1 MNRSGPEWAGVD
13 RALRASDL
21 QSPPTLQNTPTL
33 FFYQGSTSRGF
44 SLLQLFLT
52 EVHLINV
59 FFTLLQNLFFVTVLW
74 RSNTSHI
81 FITVF
86 PLVAAPEQKSEDCL
100 SEKKIRRRKVFREQR
115 GARSCEQSLS
125 KGRESRLDSKYNPLL
140 VQNNR
145 PVSQNQERRAA
156 PSFQTTVCSLLAAVS
171 RMIPEAES

>member
-86 PLVAAPEQKSEDCL
+86 PLVAAPEQKSEDCS
-100 SEKKIRRRKVFREQR
+100 SEKKIRRKGKFSGSREEHVHVNRAKVKREREQT
-115 GARSCEQSLS
+115 GF
-125 KGRESRLDSKYNPLL
+125 K
-140 VQNNR
+140 
-145 PVSQNQERRAA
+145 
-156 PSFQTTVCSLLAAVS
+156 
-171 RMIPEAES
+171 I

>member
-1 MNRSGPEWAGVD
+1 MD

-59 FFTLLQNLFFVTVLW
+59 FFTLLQNLFFLTVLW

-86 PLVAAPEQKSEDCL
+86 PLVVAPEQKSEDCL
-100 SEKKIRRRKVFREQR
+100 SEKKIRRKEKFSGSREEHVHVNRAKVKRERADWIQNIILCWSR
-115 GARSCEQSLS
+115 TIGPSVRIRRDEQHHRF
-125 KGRESRLDSKYNPLL
+125 KLL
-140 VQNNR
+140 Y
-145 PVSQNQERRAA
+145 
-156 PSFQTTVCSLLAAVS
+156 AVH
-171 RMIPEAES
+171 